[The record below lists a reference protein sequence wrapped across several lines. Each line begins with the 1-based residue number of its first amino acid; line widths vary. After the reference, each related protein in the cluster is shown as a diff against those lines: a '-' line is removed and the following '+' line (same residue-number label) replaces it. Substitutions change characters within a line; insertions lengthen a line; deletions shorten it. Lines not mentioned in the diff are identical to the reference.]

1 MKTKKEL
8 KEDYK
13 QMKFVIGVFQITN
26 TANGKIY
33 IEGSTNVTARWNRY
47 ITQLNFGS
55 LPILDLQ
62 NDWKVFGEEKF
73 SFEILSEIK
82 QDDSKEIDYAKE
94 VKDLEEMFIEDLQ
107 PFGEKGYN
115 KRKWWFF
122 TEETLILILM
132 DSTKINLIFAV

>member
-8 KEDYK
+8 KDDYK

-26 TANGKIY
+26 TVNNKIY

-55 LPILDLQ
+55 HPILDLQ
-62 NDWKVFGEEKF
+62 KDWKEFGEEKF

-82 QDDSKEIDYAKE
+82 QDDADEKDYAKE
-94 VKDLEEMFIEDLQ
+94 VKDLEELYAEELK
-107 PFGEKGYN
+107 PYGEKGYN
-115 KRKWWFF
+115 KRK
-122 TEETLILILM
+122 
-132 DSTKINLIFAV
+132 

>member
-115 KRKWWFF
+115 KRK
-122 TEETLILILM
+122 
-132 DSTKINLIFAV
+132 